1 MTLYIG
7 DKPVGLY
14 KIVKDTKY
22 IDKTKFGVSIEDIMG
37 FVDENG
43 AYQKPNSQHV
53 VLDLTG
59 VKTVYDYQFAYLFR
73 SASSTNCI
81 KEIVINAPDLTSV
94 GTGSFL
100 ETALAYGLEKATLK
114 CDSLESITSQKAF
127 DNVFNSTTTGAGPE
141 LDVSFAKLKTIDSPG
156 RAFYGALAQS
166 PTILCMDKSFPVLEV
181 IDGLALFASFSSG
194 TYTFSKVTTV
204 VGQSSRA
211 SATFYSCPGIYCFP
225 RATSFSKYVFYNNYP
240 VLHFAAANQAAIEAC
255 TGYDYKFGA
264 SEIYFDLMLTI
275 VVNSVTYSRHQTID
289 GYTSWVDESGNTVY
303 TYTGTDAP
311 IEPTVDTPVYSD
323 QGTTQVGTVS
333 EAA

>member
-14 KIVKDTKY
+14 RVVKDTKY

-73 SASSTNCI
+73 SNSSTNGI

-94 GTGSFL
+94 GEAAFL
-100 ETALAYGLEKATLK
+100 SAACARTLTKATLK
-114 CDSLESITSQKAF
+114 CDALENITSQKAF
-127 DNVFNSTTTGAGPE
+127 DGLFNDALWGDGPE
-141 LDVSFAKLKTIDSPG
+141 LDISFASLKTISASG
-156 RAFYGALAQS
+156 RVFYGAFKNS
-166 PTILCMDKSFPVLEV
+166 PTIICMDKSFPVLESV
-181 IDGLALFASFSSG
+181 SGLGLFASLSRG
-194 TYTFSKVTTV
+194 TYIFSKITTI
-204 VGQSSRA
+204 VGQTSRA
-211 SATFYSCPGIYCFP
+211 SATFYNCPGIYCFP
-225 RATSFSKYVFYNNYP
+225 RATSFSKYIFYNNYP

-275 VVNSVTYSRHQTID
+275 VVNGVTYSRHQTID

-311 IEPTVDTPVYSD
+311 VEPTVDTPVYSD